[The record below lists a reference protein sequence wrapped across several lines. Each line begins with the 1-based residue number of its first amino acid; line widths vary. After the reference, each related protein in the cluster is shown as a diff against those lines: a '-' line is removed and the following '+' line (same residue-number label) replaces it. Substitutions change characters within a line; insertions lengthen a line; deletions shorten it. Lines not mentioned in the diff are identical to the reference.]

1 MKKEELPYLYTEL
14 VERLHVWLTG
24 LGVTP
29 EQMAWTGLL
38 VGIVLVLAAM
48 VLLSK
53 LLNWLF
59 TMLLH
64 RLSVTTVSELDDNL
78 IKRKT
83 PRYVARIIPLVLAY
97 NLIPA
102 VFVDFLQWAHLA
114 EVLFNIFFILL
125 AVRIL
130 RSVLH
135 ASKDTLADSDT
146 YRSKPLDSYMQVLSL
161 VLWIIAG
168 VLVFSQLTG
177 RSALGFLTAMG
188 AASAVLLLIFKDTIL
203 GFVASIQ
210 ISANDLVRL
219 GDWITMPKYGADGNV
234 TEINLTTVMVENFDM
249 TITTIPTYALISD
262 SFQNWRGMQEAGG
275 RRIKR
280 SIRIK
285 LSSVRYLNEREIE
298 ELRKVELLTAYID
311 ERREEI
317 RKFNTENKVDK
328 SMLVNGR
335 NMTNVGLFRRYM
347 ERYALNYP
355 GVRQDM
361 TKMVRQLPP
370 DEQGL
375 PLELYCFA
383 ADIRWEAYENLMS
396 DIFDHL
402 LASTGTFGLEVFE
415 NPASDDVRFLGGK
428 LRGES

>member
-135 ASKDTLADSDT
+135 ASKDTLARRAIR
-146 YRSKPLDSYMQVLSL
+146 YRSKPLDSYMPRCWSL
-161 VLWIIAG
+161 LLWIIAG
-168 VLVFSQLTG
+168 SPRLLSQLTG
-177 RSALGFLTAMG
+177 RSAL
-188 AASAVLLLIFKDTIL
+188 
-203 GFVASIQ
+203 
-210 ISANDLVRL
+210 DLPHRH
-219 GDWITMPKYGADGNV
+219 
-234 TEINLTTVMVENFDM
+234 
-249 TITTIPTYALISD
+249 
-262 SFQNWRGMQEAGG
+262 G
-275 RRIKR
+275 RRIRRAPAR
-280 SIRIK
+280 SSRIP
-285 LSSVRYLNEREIE
+285 SS
-298 ELRKVELLTAYID
+298 
-311 ERREEI
+311 
-317 RKFNTENKVDK
+317 
-328 SMLVNGR
+328 
-335 NMTNVGLFRRYM
+335 
-347 ERYALNYP
+347 
-355 GVRQDM
+355 
-361 TKMVRQLPP
+361 
-370 DEQGL
+370 
-375 PLELYCFA
+375 
-383 ADIRWEAYENLMS
+383 
-396 DIFDHL
+396 
-402 LASTGTFGLEVFE
+402 ASWQ
-415 NPASDDVRFLGGK
+415 ASR
-428 LRGES
+428 